1 MFCVVDPQHHLRD
14 GHLKSDDTF
23 VMLVIEGSS
32 WVLEDRSERFQ
43 NA

>member
-1 MFCVVDPQHHLRD
+1 MFCVVEPKHHLRD
-14 GHLKSDDTF
+14 SPLKSDDTF
-23 VMLVIEGSS
+23 VMLVIEWSS